1 MQNDSVSDEV
11 LAVFPKDPGRN
22 GVEYNFLTIQPQG
35 MPCIGSPLKTGY
47 PGIVR
52 GQDIHR
58 FAFAFIAPL
67 QAQQHICFHTRS

>member
-1 MQNDSVSDEV
+1 M
-11 LAVFPKDPGRN
+11 
-22 GVEYNFLTIQPQG
+22 EYDFLTIQPQG
-35 MPCIGSPLKTGY
+35 MTRIGSSLETGN
-47 PGIVR
+47 PSIVR

>member
-1 MQNDSVSDEV
+1 VQDNTVSDEV
-11 LAVFPKDPGRN
+11 LAVFPKDPGRYRM
-22 GVEYNFLTIQPQG
+22 EYDFLTIQPQG
-35 MPCIGSPLKTGY
+35 MTRIGSSLETGN